1 MKRTGTK
8 VVIYLILILV
18 SLISLFPFVWTFI
31 ASTHSNSQI
40 FNLAYTFVP
49 MGGFTNN
56 LKQLQAAVPIWS
68 NLLNSILI
76 TVIFT
81 ALTLLL
87 DAMAGYGFAKYK
99 FKGNKVLFFSCLI
112 TMMIPLQVTMVP
124 LYIQM
129 TRMNWVN
136 SPWAII
142 MPSLA
147 NMFGV
152 FLMRQSFEQF
162 PNDLIE
168 SSRIDG
174 AGEIRTFFQIVAPAM
189 KPAFA
194 SLGILAFVQQW
205 GNYMWPLIVLNKQ
218 ENYTLPLSLAML
230 VAPGNV
236 INYGSIMV
244 GAVITLLPVLIFFLA
259 FQKNFIQGM
268 LSGAVKG

>member
-8 VVIYLILILV
+8 VVIYIVLAIASV
-18 SLISLFPFVWTFI
+18 VSLFPFVWTFL
-31 ASTHSNSQI
+31 ASTHTNGQI
-40 FNLAYTFVP
+40 FNLHDTFLP
-49 MGGFTNN
+49 QGNFSQN
-56 LKQLQAAVPIWS
+56 LKQLEQEAPIWR
-68 NLLNSILI
+68 NLGNSVFI
-76 TVIFT
+76 TVIYT

-87 DAMAGYGFAKYK
+87 DAMAGYGFAKYH
-99 FKGNKVLFFSCLI
+99 FKGNKTLFFSCLI
-112 TMMIPLQVTMVP
+112 TMMIPPQVTMVP

-129 TRMNWVN
+129 TKMSWVN

-142 MPSLA
+142 IPNLA
-147 NMFGV
+147 AMFGV

-168 SSRIDG
+168 SARIDG
-174 AGEIRTFFQIVAPAM
+174 SGELQTFFQIVAPTM

-194 SLGILAFVQQW
+194 SLGILTFVQQW

-218 ENYTLPLSLAML
+218 ESYTLPLSLAML
-230 VAPGNV
+230 VAPGDV
-236 INYGSIMV
+236 INYGAIMV
-244 GAVITLLPVLIFFLA
+244 GAVITLLPVLIFFLV